1 MSFFLGGFRT
11 GERPENIRIAIKASS
26 MEPPAIC
33 VICPASPCST
43 RNVGIPIKTA
53 AQTTIRVND
62 TMPIRLS
69 RAALRLHLDAEL
81 RTSER
86 PFKACPRCE
95 IADLS
100 SALICA
106 QVRPS
111 PSFGM
116 KMGS

>member
-1 MSFFLGGFRT
+1 
-11 GERPENIRIAIKASS
+11 

-33 VICPASPCST
+33 VIWLASPCST
-43 RNVGIPIKTA
+43 RNVGIPIRTA
-53 AQTTIRVND
+53 PQTTSRVND
-62 TMPIRLS
+62 TMPIGLS
-69 RAALRLHLDAEL
+69 RTALRLHLDAEL

-86 PFKACPRCE
+86 PFRACPRCE
-95 IADLS
+95 IADFS